1 MADLLSRMDPGWIL
15 FIGVFLGVL
24 LLVEGTRQILS
35 RRETIAEA
43 RSRRMKMVAAGTG
56 VAERLAILAPKRD
69 HRGRLRSFDL
79 SALLISAGLPP
90 RPGLF
95 ATAALLT
102 AIFIMVAFGAVIG
115 YPMAFA
121 MSLLVCVALPLLMLA
136 AARDARRKKLTA
148 QLPDALD
155 LMARGLKAGHP
166 LNTSITIAAET
177 MPDPIGSEFGVLVD
191 QVSYGD
197 DMVTAVRKL
206 SERVPTEDFQ
216 YLAASISIQHGTGG
230 NLGRVLTILAQV
242 IRGRA
247 MMRRKIKAMSAE
259 GRISALILS
268 CLPFVMF
275 ALNMII
281 TPEYYGGVMDDPLF
295 LPLAAAAVGLIV
307 LNALI
312 LFKLVNFRI

>member
-1 MADLLSRMDPGWIL
+1 MSDLLSRMDPDWIL

-24 LLVEGTRQILS
+24 LLVEGTRQFLS

-56 VAERLAILAPKRD
+56 VAERLAILAPKRNHD
-69 HRGRLRSFDL
+69 GAIRGFDL
-79 SALLISAGLPP
+79 SAMLVAAGLPP
-90 RPGLF
+90 RPGLYV
-95 ATAALLT
+95 AAAILS
-102 AIFIMVAFGAVIG
+102 AIFIVVAFGAVLGAPTAITL
-115 YPMAFA
+115 AI
-121 MSLLVCVALPLLMLA
+121 VICVLLPLLLLR
-136 AARDARRKKLTA
+136 AARETRRKKLVA

-166 LNTSITIAAET
+166 LNTSIANVAET
-177 MPDPIGSEFGVLVD
+177 MPDPIGSEFGILVD

-197 DMVTAVRKL
+197 DMLTAIRKL
-206 SERVPTEDFQ
+206 ADRVPTEDFQ

-242 IRGRA
+242 IRGRS

-259 GRISALILS
+259 GRISAIILS
-268 CLPFVMF
+268 GLPFVMF
-275 ALNMII
+275 GLNSII

-295 LPLAAAAVGLIV
+295 VPLAAAAVALV
-307 LNALI
+307 LLNALI
-312 LFKLVNFRI
+312 LFKLVNFKI